1 MTYYVDQ
8 LEPGMS
14 ERYTHTVTEHDI
26 ALFGEVSGD
35 TNPMHFD
42 EAFAAS
48 TPFKTR
54 IAHGMLSAS
63 YISTILGLKMPGPG
77 TIFLSFSC
85 RFKAP
90 VRIGDMVVAEVRV
103 REVIAQKRRVVF
115 DCDCKVGDTVVIEA
129 EAVVMPPARP
139 QM

>member
-14 ERYTHTVTEHDI
+14 ERYEHTVTEHDI

-42 EAFAAS
+42 ADFAAT

-77 TIFLSFSC
+77 TVFLSFSC

-90 VRIGDMVVAEVRV
+90 VRIGDLVVAEVRV
-103 REVIAQKRRVVF
+103 REVMAQKRRVIF

-139 QM
+139 QV